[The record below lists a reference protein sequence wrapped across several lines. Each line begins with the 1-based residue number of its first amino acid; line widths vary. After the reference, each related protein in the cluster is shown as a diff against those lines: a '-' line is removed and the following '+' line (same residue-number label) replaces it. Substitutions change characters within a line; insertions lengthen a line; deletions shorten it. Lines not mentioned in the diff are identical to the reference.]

1 MHHFLFDIL
10 FQMADTL
17 NIEQPNTLGK
27 YTKSRLKKNNNL
39 RPDAFDKR
47 LKKTKDY

>member
-1 MHHFLFDIL
+1 MYHFLFDFL
-10 FQMADTL
+10 FDMLSTVI
-17 NIEQPNTLGK
+17 IEQPNTLGK

-47 LKKTKDY
+47 LKTKD